1 MTDSRIFK
9 VEKRTGRERTI
20 KSYVLRNNVLDEK
33 GEKTIEESKEYIEY
47 YDGEKKLSSVTLFN
61 NSRPLIVEIGFGMG
75 DATVEIAENRK
86 DFNYLGLEVYLD
98 GVVKILKKIREKDLK
113 NLKIMRFNAVDVITD
128 MIEDGSIDG
137 FHIFFPDPWM
147 KKKHHKRR
155 LMNEDFIRL
164 LLSKL
169 KEGGYIYF
177 VTDWVEYADQVL
189 ELTGKIDGVINPYGG
204 FAEHVSWRPGTKFE
218 RKGLEKEHEV
228 REIWIEKGRA

>member
-147 KKKHHKRR
+147 KKKPSTTQKCSRS
-155 LMNEDFIRL
+155 NSPI
-164 LLSKL
+164 SP
-169 KEGGYIYF
+169 GAAGIISPC
-177 VTDWVEYADQVL
+177 
-189 ELTGKIDGVINPYGG
+189 LTLHCWNLACRTI
-204 FAEHVSWRPGTKFE
+204 AR
-218 RKGLEKEHEV
+218 
-228 REIWIEKGRA
+228 